1 MGKAMTRMSE
11 RIPLGADRPGT
22 QRTLLVH
29 RYGDPDARPKAYL
42 QAALHADETPAL
54 LVAHR
59 LVRLLDEA
67 DARGEIAGQIVLV
80 PYANPI
86 GLDQIVNRGHSGR
99 FELAGGGNFNR
110 NWPDLFEPVCKQVS
124 ERLGD
129 DSAANVATICQAIN
143 ELLAGLPA
151 TSELDRLRLTL
162 ARQAA
167 DADLVLDLHCDD
179 DALMHLY
186 LLDAHWPE
194 GRTLAAELGCRA
206 VLLAGDSGGGSFDE
220 CFATLW
226 TRLSARFPDRPI
238 PAACLAGTVELR
250 GQADV
255 SDALAEQDARA
266 LTRALQHHGMID
278 GEPGAPPELQCE
290 ATRLEACDVV
300 MAPAAGVLSYAVE
313 TGQSVRAGDTL
324 AWLVD
329 PAADTPAGDPAGGR
343 QAITARSDGLVLN
356 RRLHKYVVA
365 GLAIAKVVGTTPLAW
380 RSEGQLMT
388 D

>member
-1 MGKAMTRMSE
+1 MTRESE

-22 QRTLLVH
+22 QRSLLVH
-29 RYGDPDARPKAYL
+29 RYGDPEARPKAYL
-42 QAALHADETPAL
+42 QASLHADEIPAL
-54 LVAHR
+54 LVAHH
-59 LVRLLDEA
+59 LARLLGEA
-67 DARGEIAGQIVLV
+67 DARGEIVGQIVLV

-110 NWPDLFEPVCKQVS
+110 NWPDIFEPLCARVS
-124 ERLGD
+124 ETLGD
-129 DSAANVATICQAIN
+129 AAEANVATIRGAIN
-143 ELLAGLPA
+143 EELAGLSA
-151 TSELDRLRLTL
+151 QSELGRLRLAL
-162 ARQAA
+162 ARLAA

-186 LLDAHWPE
+186 LLAAHWPQGE
-194 GRTLAAELGCRA
+194 RLAAELGCRA
-206 VLLAGDSGGGSFDE
+206 VLLADDSGGGTFDE

-226 TRLSARFPDRPI
+226 TRLAQRFPERPI

-255 SDALAEQDARA
+255 SDALGEQDARA
-266 LTRALQHHGMID
+266 LYRALQHHGLIAGD
-278 GEPGAPPELQCE
+278 PGPAPEPLCQ
-290 ATRLEACDVV
+290 ATRLEACDIVE
-300 MAPAAGVLSYAVE
+300 APAAGILSYTAE
-313 TGQSVRAGDTL
+313 LGQIVRAGDTI

-329 PAADTPAGDPAGGR
+329 PSATDPSGDPADGR
-343 QAITARSDGLVLN
+343 QAIAARCDGLVLN

-365 GLAIAKVVGTTPLAW
+365 GLAVAKVVGAEPLAW